1 MKGFLS
7 LLLIWVVTARAADSF
22 VYTFDQRD
30 VKPLKPQRAPIIEQ
44 PLRKRE
50 EPAGYQSHNHLFP
63 AIHPHLDKRDVV
75 HLHSRQEHSLFYTK
89 DGGIQLQDADMVATL
104 DATFHWDSVILDHSA
119 YVKNVTCQQDQM
131 LIKLD
136 SVGSLTA
143 AKTNWTGDTIVFVSS
158 DKSCHITYPG
168 QFGFFNTSLISYD
181 QKTLT
186 ATAKGQQISVEQA
199 IKEFNI
205 VWGHWEAAGSP
216 QTEQQVAPP
225 VKIAAVSPS
234 TSRSSTS
241 SSSTSRPSS
250 SSFYELECYKF
261 PQVEYYKSA
270 CFNKII
276 IKYEEFERY
285 SKIQHLKFTY
295 IEQYNYAQYL
305 QVCPSSVPANNTRSA
320 TPTSSLATNS
330 TSRESFETL
339 VPPTGTGKCG
349 VVPSPMPSGISKYF
363 SQVACDNEFDRHV
376 DDFFTYLRD
385 VANLNGALSRWAP
398 NTGITSAN
406 IPEAGTSSVLTR
418 RGIEKRGFGDF
429 LSGVVKVLKFIV
441 DVVIAVVKA
450 VVTAVRNLAE
460 SLLPTWNP
468 SASFTIP
475 VALEPNSRL
484 LDECPWG
491 DGGFELWKWS
501 PEDGGEAFDPLSF
514 DTLAKMTG
522 ADQILTFKIDG
533 VEQLP
538 EPGVTV
544 WCVDCGIHGSIYTT
558 GSATFTI
565 IGPTRLSLRLRGDLN
580 ANVQIGV
587 DGFYQF
593 ERPILEIPLTPDIG
607 LPGFSIPGVIT
618 IGPYLTVDL
627 VAKIE
632 VEAVG
637 QILAGVNLDWP
648 EMGMF
653 VDFLL
658 PGSAKS
664 YGFSPI
670 VTPVFKAS
678 GEITATASLGIPIGI
693 NLGVSVLDG
702 IWEESLALVNT
713 PAIQA
718 VAEYSAS
725 YDNEEGVQL
734 GGDECAGIYFYS
746 NVVNSLELE
755 VPLVGAFDLGKWEG
769 PKFIEGCVN
778 DNGVTTVR
786 QQEQPAV
793 GGKTRAGCDLVD
805 NVFRNGAFDNGL
817 SYWTPLMGFDN
828 AEMGVRA
835 EGTNGELSVHRE
847 TFDTGG
853 CFIKTCAFGTCLA
866 SGECDGG
873 CDSACPQPQ
882 GPWKFTVSQ
891 VVDLCTY
898 SQYNAEVS
906 GRVERGSDRTSCKVN
921 KWFVEGADAN
931 SQWYKADIPFD
942 RPILPKTSSNTDNL
956 PIGLASSGGS
966 QIAITIPAKD
976 NAPSYKVKV
985 GIEVECTSDDF
996 DVRLDD
1002 FKLEP
1007 DPSAFMKRDL
1017 QAQRMMIVHPDL
1029 ATFHDNAT
1037 LQARQVPAIA
1047 ADTTVPQV
1055 SAAGSM
1061 PAISVSQAAP
1071 AISSGNAIPTIAAA
1085 NGVPALGK
1093 PQAAPVL
1100 SEGIPIIQVSNA
1112 VPAIESTQAAPVM
1125 PEGNA
1130 IPTIAA
1136 ANAAPTLESTQ
1147 AVPVIGAANAAPTLP
1162 PNLQAPSFDYVPG
1175 GNLAGGTYTLGAA
1188 VPTATAVFIGEN
1200 KYKFPTFEDIMKSA
1214 TVGVAG
1220 AVPTAGSGEPFT
1232 GWTTLSNLDTRQ
1244 KSSLAAAED
1253 GNFYMVGSTGGT
1265 SPGTQFYS
1273 ENSIAFKDESERMFH
1288 YYPDTMSAYGVSRL
1302 RASQVLDTPLGAQL
1316 ITLVPVSTPE
1326 GVVAYVAADTDGHN
1340 YLLAWCTAPRWQGSK
1355 VFLVSDYEKGLQTL
1369 LSGDV
1374 QWIVT
1379 GNNVTECDSLV
1390 LTSQAGGL
1398 TPV

>member
-22 VYTFDQRD
+22 VYSFDQRD
-30 VKPLKPQRAPIIEQ
+30 VKPLKPQRAPVIEQ

-75 HLHSRQEHSLFYTK
+75 HLHSRQEHSLFYTQ

-104 DATFHWDSVILDHSA
+104 DATFHWDAVILDHSA

-131 LIKLD
+131 SIKLD

-143 AKTNWTGDTIVFVSS
+143 AKTNWTGDTIIFVSS
-158 DKSCHITYPG
+158 DKSCHTTYPG
-168 QFGFFNTSLISYD
+168 QFGFFNTSIISYD

-186 ATAKGQQISVEQA
+186 AVAKGQQISVEQA

-241 SSSTSRPSS
+241 P
-250 SSFYELECYKF
+250 L
-261 PQVEYYKSA
+261 
-270 CFNKII
+270 
-276 IKYEEFERY
+276 
-285 SKIQHLKFTY
+285 
-295 IEQYNYAQYL
+295 
-305 QVCPSSVPANNTRSA
+305 SVPANGTRSA

-349 VVPSPMPSGISKYF
+349 VVPTPMPSGISKYF
-363 SQVACDNEFDRHV
+363 SQVACDNEFDKNV
-376 DDFFTYLRD
+376 DDFFTYLKD

-406 IPEAGTSSVLTR
+406 IPEAGTSRVLTR

-429 LSGVVKVLKFIV
+429 LSGVVKVFKFIV
-441 DVVIAVVKA
+441 DVVVAVVKA

-475 VALEPNSRL
+475 VALAPNSRL

-491 DGGFELWKWS
+491 DGGLELWKWS

-558 GSATFTI
+558 GAATFTI

-587 DGFYQF
+587 DGFYKF

-725 YDNEEGVQL
+725 YDNEEGGQL

-755 VPLVGAFDLGKWEG
+755 VPLVGAFELGKWEG

-793 GGKTRAGCDLVD
+793 GGKTRAGCELVD
-805 NVFRNGAFDNGL
+805 NVFRNPDFDNGL
-817 SYWTPLMGFDN
+817 SYWTPLVGHDN
-828 AEMGVRA
+828 ADMGVRA

-847 TFDTGG
+847 TFGG
-853 CFIKTCAFGTCLA
+853 QWCLFKICPGTCLQ

-873 CDSACPQPQ
+873 CDDACPQPQ

-906 GRVERGSDRTSCKVN
+906 GRIERGSDRTSCKVN

-931 SQWYKADIPFD
+931 SQWYKNDFAFD
-942 RPILPKTSSNTDNL
+942 RPILPKTSSNTHNL
-956 PIGLASSGGS
+956 PIGLGSSGGS
-966 QIAITIPAKD
+966 QVAITIPAKD

-996 DVRLDD
+996 DVRLDE
-1002 FKLEP
+1002 FRLVP

-1037 LQARQVPAIA
+1037 LQARQIPAIVA
-1047 ADTTVPQV
+1047 GPTVPQI

-1061 PAISVSQAAP
+1061 PAFSVSQAAP
-1071 AISSGNAIPTIAAA
+1071 AISSGNAFPTIAAA
-1085 NGVPALGK
+1085 NGVPALGQ

-1100 SEGIPIIQVSNA
+1100 SEGIPIIQASNA
-1112 VPAIESTQAAPVM
+1112 VPAVESTQAAPVV

-1130 IPTIAA
+1130 MPTIAA
-1136 ANAAPTLESTQ
+1136 ANAAPTVGSTQ

-1162 PNLQAPSFDYVPG
+1162 PNLEAPSFDYVPG

-1200 KYKFPTFEDIMKSA
+1200 KYKFPSFEDVMKSA

-1232 GWTTLSNLDTRQ
+1232 GWTTLTNLDTRQ

-1253 GNFYMVGSTGGT
+1253 GNFYMVGSTGAT

-1273 ENSIAFKDESERMFH
+1273 EDSIAFKDESERMFH

-1379 GNNVTECDSLV
+1379 GNNVTECDPLV

>member
-1 MKGFLS
+1 
-7 LLLIWVVTARAADSF
+7 
-22 VYTFDQRD
+22 
-30 VKPLKPQRAPIIEQ
+30 
-44 PLRKRE
+44 
-50 EPAGYQSHNHLFP
+50 
-63 AIHPHLDKRDVV
+63 
-75 HLHSRQEHSLFYTK
+75 
-89 DGGIQLQDADMVATL
+89 
-104 DATFHWDSVILDHSA
+104 
-119 YVKNVTCQQDQM
+119 
-131 LIKLD
+131 
-136 SVGSLTA
+136 
-143 AKTNWTGDTIVFVSS
+143 
-158 DKSCHITYPG
+158 
-168 QFGFFNTSLISYD
+168 
-181 QKTLT
+181 
-186 ATAKGQQISVEQA
+186 
-199 IKEFNI
+199 
-205 VWGHWEAAGSP
+205 
-216 QTEQQVAPP
+216 
-225 VKIAAVSPS
+225 
-234 TSRSSTS
+234 
-241 SSSTSRPSS
+241 
-250 SSFYELECYKF
+250 
-261 PQVEYYKSA
+261 
-270 CFNKII
+270 
-276 IKYEEFERY
+276 
-285 SKIQHLKFTY
+285 
-295 IEQYNYAQYL
+295 
-305 QVCPSSVPANNTRSA
+305 
-320 TPTSSLATNS
+320 
-330 TSRESFETL
+330 
-339 VPPTGTGKCG
+339 
-349 VVPSPMPSGISKYF
+349 
-363 SQVACDNEFDRHV
+363 
-376 DDFFTYLRD
+376 
-385 VANLNGALSRWAP
+385 
-398 NTGITSAN
+398 
-406 IPEAGTSSVLTR
+406 
-418 RGIEKRGFGDF
+418 
-429 LSGVVKVLKFIV
+429 
-441 DVVIAVVKA
+441 
-450 VVTAVRNLAE
+450 
-460 SLLPTWNP
+460 
-468 SASFTIP
+468 
-475 VALEPNSRL
+475 
-484 LDECPWG
+484 
-491 DGGFELWKWS
+491 
-501 PEDGGEAFDPLSF
+501 
-514 DTLAKMTG
+514 MTG

-558 GSATFTI
+558 GAATFTI

-587 DGFYQF
+587 DGFYKF

-725 YDNEEGVQL
+725 YDNEEGGQL

-755 VPLVGAFDLGKWEG
+755 VPLVGAFELGKWEG

-793 GGKTRAGCDLVD
+793 GGKTRAGCELVD
-805 NVFRNGAFDNGL
+805 NVFRNPDFDNGL
-817 SYWTPLMGFDN
+817 SYWTPLVGHDN
-828 AEMGVRA
+828 ADMGVQA
-835 EGTNGELSVHRE
+835 EGKDSELSVHRE
-847 TFDTGG
+847 TFGG
-853 CFIKTCAFGTCLA
+853 QWCFAKVCEGFPIFGTCLP

-873 CDSACPQPQ
+873 CDDACSQPQ

-906 GRVERGSDRTSCKVN
+906 GRIERGSDRTSCKVN

-931 SQWYKADIPFD
+931 SQWYKNDIAFD
-942 RPILPKTSSNTDNL
+942 RPILPKTSSNTHNL
-956 PIGLASSGGS
+956 PIGLESSGGS
-966 QIAITIPAKD
+966 QVTITIPAKD

-996 DVRLDD
+996 DVRLDE
-1002 FKLEP
+1002 FRLVP
-1007 DPSAFMKRDL
+1007 DPSAYMKRDL

-1029 ATFHDNAT
+1029 ATFHDNST

-1047 ADTTVPQV
+1047 VGTTLPQV

-1085 NGVPALGK
+1085 NGVPVLGQ

-1100 SEGIPIIQVSNA
+1100 SEGIPIIQASNA
-1112 VPAIESTQAAPVM
+1112 VPAVESTQAAPVM

-1136 ANAAPTLESTQ
+1136 ANAAPTVESTQ
-1147 AVPVIGAANAAPTLP
+1147 ALPVIGAANAAPTLP

-1188 VPTATAVFIGEN
+1188 VPTATAIFIGEN

-1288 YYPDTMSAYGVSRL
+1288 YYPDT
-1302 RASQVLDTPLGAQL
+1302 
-1316 ITLVPVSTPE
+1316 
-1326 GVVAYVAADTDGHN
+1326 
-1340 YLLAWCTAPRWQGSK
+1340 
-1355 VFLVSDYEKGLQTL
+1355 
-1369 LSGDV
+1369 
-1374 QWIVT
+1374 
-1379 GNNVTECDSLV
+1379 
-1390 LTSQAGGL
+1390 
-1398 TPV
+1398 

>member
-1 MKGFLS
+1 M
-7 LLLIWVVTARAADSF
+7 
-22 VYTFDQRD
+22 
-30 VKPLKPQRAPIIEQ
+30 EQ

-50 EPAGYQSHNHLFP
+50 EPVGYQSHNHLFP
-63 AIHPHLDKRDVV
+63 AIHPHLDKRDVA

-104 DATFHWDSVILDHSA
+104 DATFHWDAVILDHSA

-225 VKIAAVSPS
+225 LVFDV
-234 TSRSSTS
+234 
-241 SSSTSRPSS
+241 
-250 SSFYELECYKF
+250 SSFIIVCLITCIFAYDKQLFALFFPFAYCINSKFDELKCYKF
-261 PQVEYYKSA
+261 PQTEHYQSA
-270 CFNKII
+270 YFNNII
-276 IKYEEFERY
+276 FKYEEFKPH
-285 SKIQHLKFTY
+285 SKIQRLKFTC
-295 IEQYNYAQYL
+295 IEQHKSSSTLRSSSQRSSSSTDKFKALVALAQSTASPL
-305 QVCPSSVPANNTRSA
+305 SVAADGTRSV
-320 TPTSSLATNS
+320 TPTSSLASNS

-339 VPPTGTGKCG
+339 TPPTGTGKCG

-363 SQVACDNEFDRHV
+363 SQVACDNEFDKNV

-670 VTPVFKAS
+670 VTPIFKAS

-755 VPLVGAFDLGKWEG
+755 VPFVGAFDLGKWEG

-805 NVFRNGAFDNGL
+805 NVFRNGDFDNGL

-921 KWFVEGADAN
+921 KWFIEGADAN

-942 RPILPKTSSNTDNL
+942 RPILPKTSSNTGNL

-1047 ADTTVPQV
+1047 AGTTLPQV

-1061 PAISVSQAAP
+1061 PAISISQAAP
-1071 AISSGNAIPTIAAA
+1071 AISSGNVIPTIAAA
-1085 NGVPALGK
+1085 NGVPALSQ

-1100 SEGIPIIQVSNA
+1100 SEGIPIIQASNA
-1112 VPAIESTQAAPVM
+1112 VPAVESTQAAPVM

-1130 IPTIAA
+1130 I
-1136 ANAAPTLESTQ
+1136 
-1147 AVPVIGAANAAPTLP
+1147 
-1162 PNLQAPSFDYVPG
+1162 
-1175 GNLAGGTYTLGAA
+1175 
-1188 VPTATAVFIGEN
+1188 
-1200 KYKFPTFEDIMKSA
+1200 
-1214 TVGVAG
+1214 
-1220 AVPTAGSGEPFT
+1220 
-1232 GWTTLSNLDTRQ
+1232 
-1244 KSSLAAAED
+1244 
-1253 GNFYMVGSTGGT
+1253 
-1265 SPGTQFYS
+1265 
-1273 ENSIAFKDESERMFH
+1273 
-1288 YYPDTMSAYGVSRL
+1288 
-1302 RASQVLDTPLGAQL
+1302 
-1316 ITLVPVSTPE
+1316 
-1326 GVVAYVAADTDGHN
+1326 
-1340 YLLAWCTAPRWQGSK
+1340 
-1355 VFLVSDYEKGLQTL
+1355 
-1369 LSGDV
+1369 
-1374 QWIVT
+1374 
-1379 GNNVTECDSLV
+1379 
-1390 LTSQAGGL
+1390 
-1398 TPV
+1398 

>member
-1 MKGFLS
+1 
-7 LLLIWVVTARAADSF
+7 
-22 VYTFDQRD
+22 
-30 VKPLKPQRAPIIEQ
+30 
-44 PLRKRE
+44 
-50 EPAGYQSHNHLFP
+50 
-63 AIHPHLDKRDVV
+63 
-75 HLHSRQEHSLFYTK
+75 
-89 DGGIQLQDADMVATL
+89 
-104 DATFHWDSVILDHSA
+104 
-119 YVKNVTCQQDQM
+119 QDQM

-216 QTEQQVAPP
+216 QAEQQVAPP

-241 SSSTSRPSS
+241 CTDASQLVFDV
-250 SSFYELECYKF
+250 SSFIIICLITCIFAYDKQLFPLFFSFVYCINSKFDELKCYKF
-261 PQVEYYKSA
+261 PQTEHYKSA
-270 CFNKII
+270 CFNNII
-276 IKYEEFERY
+276 LKYEEFKHH
-285 SKIQHLKFTY
+285 SKIQRLKFTC
-295 IEQYNYAQYL
+295 IEQHNTAKA
-305 QVCPSSVPANNTRSA
+305 SSSSSPANSRLSSKASVTSSLSSARSSSQSSRSPSGSSSQSSGTSLKSTSTPKSSSRLSTASSESSSTLRSPSQRSSSSTDRFKALVALAQSTASPLSVTADGTRSA
-320 TPTSSLATNS
+320 TSTSSLASNS

-339 VPPTGTGKCG
+339 TPPTGTGKCG

-363 SQVACDNEFDRHV
+363 SQVACDNEFDKNV

-755 VPLVGAFDLGKWEG
+755 VPFVGAFDLGKWEG

-805 NVFRNGAFDNGL
+805 NVFRNGDFDNGL

-835 EGTNGELSVHRE
+835 EGTNSELSVHRE

-942 RPILPKTSSNTDNL
+942 RPILPKTSSNTGNL

-1047 ADTTVPQV
+1047 AGTTLPQV

-1061 PAISVSQAAP
+1061 PAISISQAAP
-1071 AISSGNAIPTIAAA
+1071 AISSGNVIPTIAAA
-1085 NGVPALGK
+1085 NGVPALSQ

-1100 SEGIPIIQVSNA
+1100 SEGIPIIQASNA
-1112 VPAIESTQAAPVM
+1112 VPAVESTQAAPVM

-1136 ANAAPTLESTQ
+1136 ANAAPTVESTQ

-1232 GWTTLSNLDTRQ
+1232 GWTTLTNLDTRQ

-1253 GNFYMVGSTGGT
+1253 GNFYMVGSTGAV

-1326 GVVAYVAADTDGHN
+1326 GVVAYVAADT
-1340 YLLAWCTAPRWQGSK
+1340 
-1355 VFLVSDYEKGLQTL
+1355 
-1369 LSGDV
+1369 
-1374 QWIVT
+1374 
-1379 GNNVTECDSLV
+1379 
-1390 LTSQAGGL
+1390 
-1398 TPV
+1398 